1 MVTQQIESG
10 TQVKAISDQT
20 KSTPEFLE
28 KMIAQTEG
36 AKLTYYL
43 WLSRLFIV
51 TAVAS
56 MLLLIS
62 FSLSLFRLAPMVSVE
77 PFLVINQDNSN
88 EIVRYEPI
96 TKDMASKTKMMEM
109 FVRQYVITRNTFI
122 NDPTE
127 MRTRWLP
134 GGIINYLSAP
144 NVFLDFYVKV
154 DRQWAKLFSEPTSKE
169 VEIISVKRQ
178 GGEKSPVWKVDF
190 KTYELSDMSGSASA
204 REQSNFRVR
213 YWTASVTSY
222 FIAERVFLSRRLLNP
237 LGFTVTRYS
246 QSEVEVF

>member
-1 MVTQQIESG
+1 MAQQQIESG
-10 TQVKAISDQT
+10 TQVKAISDGTRQA
-20 KSTPEFLE
+20 PEFLE
-28 KMIAQTEG
+28 KMAIETEG

-43 WLSRLFIV
+43 WLSRFFIV

-56 MLLLIS
+56 MVLLIS
-62 FSLSLFRLAPMVSVE
+62 SALSLYRLAPMVSVE
-77 PFLVINQDNSN
+77 PFLIINQDNSGD
-88 EIVRYEPI
+88 IVRYEPI

-109 FVRQYVITRNTFI
+109 FIRQYVIIRNTFI

-134 GGIINYLSAP
+134 GGMLNYFSAP
-144 NVFLDFYVKV
+144 DVFLDFFVKI
-154 DRQWAKLFSEPTSKE
+154 DKQWPKLFNNPTSKE

-190 KTYELSDMSGSASA
+190 KTYELSDMSGNASTQ
-204 REQSNFRVR
+204 RRSNLRVR

-222 FIAERVFLSRRLLNP
+222 FIAERMFLSRRLLNP